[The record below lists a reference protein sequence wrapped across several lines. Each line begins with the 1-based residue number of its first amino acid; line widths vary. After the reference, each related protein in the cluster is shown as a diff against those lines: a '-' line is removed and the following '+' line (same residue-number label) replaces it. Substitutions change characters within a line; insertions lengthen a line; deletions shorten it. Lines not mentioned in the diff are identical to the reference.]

1 MVIRHNTVSLNPYR
15 GLMGA
20 LNNGALTV
28 SITLNH
34 LYPMMVAKTRIFAL
48 HPVRGT
54 SYTAVVGHL
63 ETHVLLGNC
72 KAIIERSFI
81 IEYAKDKCLA

>member
-1 MVIRHNTVSLNPYR
+1 
-15 GLMGA
+15 MGA
-20 LNNGALTV
+20 LNSGALTV

-34 LYPMMVAKTRIFAL
+34 LYPMIGAKTRSFTL
-48 HPVRGT
+48 LPVRGT

-72 KAIIERSFI
+72 KAIIKHSFI
-81 IEYAKDKCLA
+81 IEYAEDKCLA

>member
-1 MVIRHNTVSLNPYR
+1 
-15 GLMGA
+15 MGA
-20 LNNGALTV
+20 FHSGALTV

-34 LYPMMVAKTRIFAL
+34 LYPMIGAKTRNFTL
-48 HPVRGT
+48 LPVRGT

-72 KAIIERSFI
+72 KAIIKRSFI

>member
-1 MVIRHNTVSLNPYR
+1 
-15 GLMGA
+15 MGA
-20 LNNGALTV
+20 FHSGALTV
-28 SITLNH
+28 LITLIH
-34 LYPMMVAKTRIFAL
+34 LYTMTGAKTRISAL
-48 HPVRGT
+48 LPVRGT

-72 KAIIERSFI
+72 KAIIKRSFI

>member
-1 MVIRHNTVSLNPYR
+1 
-15 GLMGA
+15 MGA
-20 LNNGALTV
+20 FHSGALTV
-28 SITLNH
+28 LITLNH
-34 LYPMMVAKTRIFAL
+34 LYPMMVAKTRNFTL

-81 IEYAKDKCLA
+81 IEYVKDKCLA

>member
-1 MVIRHNTVSLNPYR
+1 
-15 GLMGA
+15 MGA
-20 LNNGALTV
+20 FHSGALTV
-28 SITLNH
+28 SITLIH
-34 LYPMMVAKTRIFAL
+34 LYTMTGAKTRISAL
-48 HPVRGT
+48 LPVRGT

-72 KAIIERSFI
+72 KAIIKRSFI

>member
-1 MVIRHNTVSLNPYR
+1 
-15 GLMGA
+15 MGA
-20 LNNGALTV
+20 LNSGALTV
-28 SITLNH
+28 SITLKH
-34 LYPMMVAKTRIFAL
+34 LYPMIGAKTRNFTL
-48 HPVRGT
+48 LPVRGT

-72 KAIIERSFI
+72 KAIIKSSFI

>member
-1 MVIRHNTVSLNPYR
+1 
-15 GLMGA
+15 MGA
-20 LNNGALTV
+20 LVSGALTV
-28 SITLNH
+28 SITFNH
-34 LYPMMVAKTRIFAL
+34 LYPMIGEKTRNFTL
-48 HPVRGT
+48 LPVRGT

-72 KAIIERSFI
+72 KAIIKRSFI